1 MENKT
6 MAITTSQKNQIINWV
21 NSDEFK
27 PVFNE
32 IVEDCVTSAN
42 VYFHLRSMGID
53 NKNLITAEAIVFGYL
68 LTFKIP
74 FINRPSSKNDAESKK
89 YAEAK
94 MFISSEILKKY
105 GSLFDKIINEQL
117 RINNLQTDF

>member
-1 MENKT
+1 
-6 MAITTSQKNQIINWV
+6 MAITTAQKNQIINWV
-21 NSDEFK
+21 NSNEFNT
-27 PVFNE
+27 VLNE
-32 IVEDCVTSAN
+32 IIEDCVLSAN
-42 VYFHLRSMGID
+42 VYFHLRNQGID

-89 YAEAK
+89 YYEEK

-105 GSLFDKIINEQL
+105 GSLFYRKINEQL
-117 RINNLQTDF
+117 RTNSLQTDF